1 MKYSAQN
8 LTRLASSLAVAG
20 LLTAVRAV
28 AADSSL
34 SHDAS
39 SFIKEASEGNQG
51 EIALAQLA
59 QEKSQNPEIKQL
71 AQMVQSDHQQSQ
83 EKLQTIAQEHGVTLS
98 QGLTWSQKRAEGKLE
113 KLSGTD
119 FDQQF
124 AKDMLEG
131 HVNNLNKFQKASQ
144 TVQETDVKQFAQDT
158 IPKLQEHLH
167 MAETAA
173 KAVGVDPNTISS
185 YTSKAPAVGGVGDQN
200 EHQNGQGMGKP

>member
-8 LTRLASSLAVAG
+8 LARVASSLVVVG
-20 LLTAVRAV
+20 LLTAGRAI

-39 SFIKEASEGNQG
+39 SFIKEASEANQG

-59 QEKSQNPEIKQL
+59 EEKSKNPEIKQL
-71 AQMVQSDHQQSQ
+71 AQMIQSDHQQSQ
-83 EKLQTIAQEHGVTLS
+83 EKLQTIAQAHGVALS
-98 QGLTWSQKRAEGKLE
+98 EGLTWSQKRAQGKLE
-113 KLSGTD
+113 KLTGAD

-131 HVNNLNKFQKASQ
+131 HANNLNKFQKASQ

-173 KAVGVDPNTISS
+173 KAVGVDPSTISS
-185 YTSKAPAVGGVGDQN
+185 YTSKAPAMGGSSEPN
-200 EHQNGQGMGKP
+200 EQQGGQGMGK